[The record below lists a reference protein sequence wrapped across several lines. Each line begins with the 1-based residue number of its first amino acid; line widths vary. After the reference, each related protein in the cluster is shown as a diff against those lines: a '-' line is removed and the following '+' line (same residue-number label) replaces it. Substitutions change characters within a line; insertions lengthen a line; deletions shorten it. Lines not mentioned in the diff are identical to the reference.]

1 MSRGRVRRTLLG
13 CALGALV
20 LGAPLQAQQQAAA
33 PNAGLIRPGEAPQ
46 LELIFTGDVIGY
58 IDPCG

>member
-1 MSRGRVRRTLLG
+1 MSRGRVRKTALG
-13 CALGALV
+13 CALAALA
-20 LGAPLQAQQQAAA
+20 LGAPLLAQQQAAA
-33 PNAGLIRPGEAPQ
+33 PTGGLISPGEAPQ

>member
-1 MSRGRVRRTLLG
+1 MSRGRVRKTILG
-13 CALGALV
+13 CALAALV
-20 LGAPLQAQQQAAA
+20 VGSPPRAQQQAAA
-33 PNAGLIRPGEAPQ
+33 PTGGLIRPGEAPQ